1 MTRPKKAFFGKY
13 LHYKNVK
20 RAKTHTKIINSK
32 ENKKR
37 WKNSLF
43 KTFKRRFERQSRG
56 KMKTSRITLHPSFI
70 GSENI
75 GG

>member
-32 ENKKR
+32 ENKK
-37 WKNSLF
+37 KMEKFLIQNFQASL
-43 KTFKRRFERQSRG
+43 
-56 KMKTSRITLHPSFI
+56 
-70 GSENI
+70 
-75 GG
+75 

>member
-1 MTRPKKAFFGKY
+1 MSNAPKPIQKLSIQK
-13 LHYKNVK
+13 
-20 RAKTHTKIINSK
+20 KI
-32 ENKKR
+32 KKR

-56 KMKTSRITLHPSFI
+56 KMKTSRITLRPSFI